1 MKKGKVVLLLL
12 LIVFGISSVSAQAA
26 TEVYPTNW
34 WTGMKMNQIQLL
46 IRSTDEE
53 LASKK
58 VSISHPGITIL
69 KTHQFENDRYVAVD
83 ISIAPTAKPGVVTI
97 ELKGKGKTQKIKW
110 RLDQKREGNG
120 TAYAQGVT
128 SSDFID
134 LLITDRFSNGDP
146 SNDRVA
152 GMRDQSLNRDSIYY
166 RHGGDFQGII
176 NHIDYFK
183 SLGVSAL
190 WLLPVLENDRPD
202 RTEHGYAITNHYKI
216 DPRLGGAA
224 KYKELSD
231 ALHKNGMKLIMDA
244 VYNHTGLQHF
254 LELDPPAKDWMHR
267 WPSFTQTTYR
277 EQTLFDPYAAPS
289 DKKRMSDGWF
299 DNGMPDINQN
309 NPFMANFIIQN
320 MIWYIQEFG
329 IDGIRIDTYTYSD
342 LEFANRCNK
351 AIMDEYP
358 NITMFGETRVFG
370 TANQAYFNANNL
382 NLPYKSNLQSSVD
395 FQCLYYGIIPALTE
409 PISWT
414 NGVNKLYNTASNDF
428 LNKNPMQNVLLLDNH
443 DEPRFFS
450 VVGEDV
456 EKQKIGYQWLLTY
469 RGIPQLYYGSEVLMK
484 GFTNPF
490 DGLVRKDFP
499 GGWKG
504 DSKNAFTGKGLTKD
518 EREVQDLVK
527 KLGNFRKNSSAIKTG
542 KMMHYVPVN
551 GVYVYFRY
559 DDDQT
564 IMCVMNT
571 DSKAHELDFKKYA
584 ERTSTFSEATN
595 IISND
600 KLKVSEKA
608 IIPAMQ
614 MWVLELKK

>member
-1 MKKGKVVLLLL
+1 MKKGKVLLLL
-12 LIVFGISSVSAQAA
+12 LLLVFGISSVSTQAA

-46 IRSTDEE
+46 LRSTDDE

-69 KTHQFENDRYVAVD
+69 RTHQFENARYVAVD

-97 ELKGKGKTQKIKW
+97 ELKGKGKIQKVKW
-110 RLDQKREGNG
+110 QLDPKREGNG

-128 SSDFID
+128 SSDFIN
-134 LLITDRFSNGDP
+134 LLITDRFSNGDT

-152 GMRDQSLNRDSIYY
+152 GMRDQSLNRDSIYH

-254 LELDPPAKDWMHR
+254 LELDPPAQDWMHR
-267 WPSFTQTTYR
+267 WPTFTQTTYR

-299 DNGMPDINQN
+299 DNGMPDINHD
-309 NPFMANFIIQN
+309 NPFMANLIIQN

-382 NLPYKSNLQSSVD
+382 DLPYKSNLQASVD

-409 PISWT
+409 PINWT

-428 LNKNPMQNVLLLDNH
+428 LNKNPTQNVLLLDNH

-450 VVGEDV
+450 VVGENV
-456 EKQKIGYQWLLTY
+456 EKQKMGFQWLLTY

-484 GFTNPF
+484 GFTNPY

-499 GGWKG
+499 GGWSG
-504 DSKNAFTGKGLTKD
+504 DAKNAFTGKGLTKD
-518 EREVQDLVK
+518 EGEVQDLVR

-542 KMMHYVPVN
+542 KMMHYVPVD

-571 DSKAHELDFKKYA
+571 DSKAHEVDFKKYA

-600 KLKVSEKA
+600 KLNVSEKA
-608 IIPAMQ
+608 TIPAMQ
-614 MWVLELKK
+614 MWVLELK

>member
-1 MKKGKVVLLLL
+1 MKKSKVVILLL
-12 LIVFGISSVSAQAA
+12 LIVFGMSSVSTKAA

-53 LASKK
+53 LAGKK

-69 KTHQFENDRYVAVD
+69 KTHQFENARYVAVD
-83 ISIAPTAKPGVVTI
+83 ISIATTAKPGIVTI
-97 ELKGKGKTQKIKW
+97 ELKGKRNTQKIKW
-110 RLDQKREGNG
+110 RLEQKREGNG
-120 TAYAQGVT
+120 TVYAQGVT

-134 LLITDRFSNGDP
+134 LLITDRFGNGDT

-152 GMRDQSLNRDSIYY
+152 SMRDQSLNRDSIYY

-216 DPRLGGAA
+216 DPRLGGAV

-231 ALHKNGMKLIMDA
+231 VLHKNGMKLIMDA

-267 WPSFTQTTYR
+267 WPTFTQTTYR

-289 DKKRMSDGWF
+289 DRKRMSDGWF

-351 AIMDEYP
+351 AILDEYP

-382 NLPYKSNLQSSVD
+382 NLPYKSNLQASVD

-450 VVGEDV
+450 VVGENV

-484 GFTNPF
+484 GFTSPF

-499 GGWKG
+499 GGWSDDNK
-504 DSKNAFTGKGLTKD
+504 SAFTGKGLTKD
-518 EREVQDLVK
+518 EREMQDLVK

-571 DSKAHELDFKKYA
+571 DSKAHELDFRKYA
-584 ERTSTFSEATN
+584 ERTSNFSEAVN

-600 KLKVSEKA
+600 KIRISDSA
-608 IIPAMQ
+608 TIPAMQ